1 MSVDTVSVEFLVGR
15 LDVREFSRR
24 QGDEVGRGAW
34 EMEDVGSPMNL
45 KAVWSAKSGATVVEA
60 LRRLT
65 SVDMG
70 ESEAFTKS
78 QGLKGN
84 SSAMN
89 MLLTATRFLGR
100 RDDRL
105 TDATSAVPRLLMAF
119 GDDI

>member
-1 MSVDTVSVEFLVGR
+1 MSVDTVSVDTVSIEFLVGR

-45 KAVWSAKSGATVVEA
+45 KAVWNAKSGATVVEA

-70 ESEAFTKS
+70 GVDVVSRTEG
-78 QGLKGN
+78 Q
-84 SSAMN
+84 
-89 MLLTATRFLGR
+89 
-100 RDDRL
+100 
-105 TDATSAVPRLLMAF
+105 
-119 GDDI
+119 